1 VGRHARN
8 DGPVTW
14 KPEAV
19 TGHLPFLL
27 AGAQTTVL
35 VTVAAMAVA
44 LVVGAIVA
52 LARLSR
58 WRVLQFA
65 SGLYIDIARS
75 TPLLAQLIW
84 TFYAL
89 PILIGYALEP
99 FAAGVLTLAFHDGA
113 YLAEI
118 YRAGILSIPTGQR
131 YAALSLG
138 MTPAQALWRV
148 VLPQAVTRMLP
159 PIGSQF
165 IILFKESALVSL
177 ITLQELMWQA
187 QSLAAFTM
195 RPFEVLTAAALIY
208 MALTLPQSVLV
219 NYLHRRYLAH

>member
-1 VGRHARN
+1 M
-8 DGPVTW
+8 TW

-19 TGHLPFLL
+19 TRYLPFLL
-27 AGAQTTVL
+27 AGVQMTVM
-35 VTVAAMAVA
+35 VTIAAMAVA
-44 LVVGAIVA
+44 LVVGILVA

-58 WRVLQFA
+58 FRALQALSAF
-65 SGLYIDIARS
+65 YIDVARS

-89 PILIGYALEP
+89 PILIGFTLEP
-99 FAAGVLTLAFHDGA
+99 FTAGVLTLAFHSGA

-118 YRAGILSIPTGQR
+118 YRAGILSIPRGQR
-131 YAALSLG
+131 HAALSLG
-138 MTPAQALWRV
+138 MTSTQALRRV

-165 IILFKESALVSL
+165 ITLFKESALVSL
-177 ITLQELMWQA
+177 ITLPELMWQA

-195 RPFEVLTAAALIY
+195 RPFEVLTAAAIIY
-208 MALTLPQSVLV
+208 MVLTLPQSILV

>member
-1 VGRHARN
+1 
-8 DGPVTW
+8 
-14 KPEAV
+14 
-19 TGHLPFLL
+19 
-27 AGAQTTVL
+27 
-35 VTVAAMAVA
+35 MAVA
-44 LVVGAIVA
+44 LIVGAVVA

-58 WRVLQFA
+58 WRLLQVVAGF
-65 SGLYIDIARS
+65 YIDVARS

-89 PILIGYALEP
+89 PIVIGYALEP
-99 FAAGVLTLAFHDGA
+99 FTAGVLTLAFHDGA

-118 YRAGILSIPTGQR
+118 YRAGILSIPIGQR
-131 YAALSLG
+131 FAALSLG

-165 IILFKESALVSL
+165 MILFKESALVSL

-195 RPFEVLTAAALIY
+195 RPFEVLTAAALI
-208 MALTLPQSVLV
+208 
-219 NYLHRRYLAH
+219 